1 MTTDKTRIHI
11 LPGRIRF
18 FFFFFCPKLFQTDT
32 NQTLSTSIIVLIY
45 CKILLEHSDNRPV
58 NNAIFSYSLTVYI
71 YIDRYIRLTVVY
83 VETDQLSCDEELCM
97 SPSSII

>member
-18 FFFFFCPKLFQTDT
+18 FFFPKLFQTDT

-58 NNAIFSYSLTVYI
+58 NNAILSYSLTVYI
-71 YIDRYIRLTVVY
+71 YIDRYIRLTVY
-83 VETDQLSCDEELCM
+83 M
-97 SPSSII
+97 